1 MTYVIQLADDPQF
14 TYAPALIRSLHF
26 MMTEYALGRES
37 RPLATGADLGAQ
49 RRHRPDGVRGA
60 GCENDPGADRRLCS
74 DLERDI
80 EKSGAR
86 RGAMAHLNLVM
97 IHPFR
102 DGNGRMSRCL
112 QTLVLAREQILA
124 QELCSIEEY
133 LGRNTDAYY
142 QNLADVGRGRWRPEG
157 DALPWVRFC
166 LTAHYI
172 QALSVLRRIRESEQL
187 WLKLDELRQRHRL
200 QERTLAALYDAA
212 IGLRVRNTTYRTIL
226 RNQWQEDI
234 SSQVA
239 TLDLRAMVKAGLLN
253 VHGSKRTTTYTAGE
267 DVALAAAGVRHD
279 RQPISADELF
289 TPDTEL
295 SEPTLPLGG

>member
-1 MTYVIQLADDPQF
+1 MP
-14 TYAPALIRSLHF
+14 
-26 MMTEYALGRES
+26 
-37 RPLATGADLGAQ
+37 
-49 RRHRPDGVRGA
+49 
-60 GCENDPGADRRLCS
+60 
-74 DLERDI
+74 
-80 EKSGAR
+80 
-86 RGAMAHLNLVM
+86 
-97 IHPFR
+97 
-102 DGNGRMSRCL
+102 RCL

-142 QNLADVGRGRWRPEG
+142 QILADVGRGRWRPEG

-166 LTAHYI
+166 LTAHYV

-239 TLDLRAMVKAGLLN
+239 TLDLRAMVKAGLLH

-267 DVALAAAGVRHD
+267 DVALAAASVRHD

-295 SEPTLPLGG
+295 SEPTLPLGE